1 MFTLISN
8 DLPSA
13 HLAGLR
19 RLEIDSDDL
28 TELGRPPR
36 LPSSAPAPVLL
47 VELPPPV
54 VAPRFRDLKQKQ
66 LSTLAIQVEIEI
78 NPILN
83 GRRTE

>member
-1 MFTLISN
+1 MFTLIFN
-8 DLPSA
+8 NLPSD

-54 VAPRFRDLKQKQ
+54 VAPRFRDLKHKQ
-66 LSTLAIQVEIEI
+66 LSTLAIQVEI